1 MSAQPEVVD
10 TAAAAAD
17 LAARALDPARRR
29 PLVAVAARSGAPLLD
44 VPGLLATL
52 GERASV
58 HLLTS
63 TEATWELKRRLPEGL
78 DVFGDAVRVWRP
90 GLGPASS
97 SDEHPLVLLD
107 DATAADPT
115 VLDRVA
121 AAVTSS
127 GRAPAGPTRTEQVA
141 VVVAVREEEA
151 VVRLADGTPA
161 ILPAAE
167 AAPVHAPLARL
178 VRVAQTL
185 RVRVTGWDGRRR
197 LLVSAAALQPD
208 PRERL
213 ATEAPVGASVA
224 GRVVAL
230 RSYGALVELLP
241 GVEGLVHVSEV
252 ADDHVGHPEER
263 LQVGQQV
270 WARVLAHEG
279 SERVLLSLR
288 DVPAGGVRPAL
299 LLDGPPWLPDDDA
312 PAPVVLPLA
321 AELPPGPSFGDHAP
335 PPAATSGG
343 IADQIRELDA
353 AAERARNAGEDY
365 RRLVA
370 GTEQHLA
377 ELRAQASGLVNDLEQ
392 DLADARQRVL
402 ATLEDASAGLVD
414 STQSALDQARAEVR
428 RLRAELAT
436 ATEEGRQLRRDLDH
450 ARARAERAERSA
462 QRSRAQAHER
472 KETAAALREEL
483 DAQVPESRRLVAA
496 IRSSWARRTTA
507 ADRERYP
514 WREPVVGPEFLE
526 SLRRVEGIGMER
538 VHEVCAE
545 VACGRAP
552 DRPGLGVH
560 PLRAT
565 DGTGTGSRQRV
576 RDDGA
581 LAFRA
586 SLQVRTAAARRL
598 HYWVLPDG
606 RVELARIGYHDDFTI
621 T

>member
-1 MSAQPEVVD
+1 MSVQPEVVD

-29 PLVAVAARSGAPLLD
+29 PLVAVAARSGTPLLD
-44 VPGLLATL
+44 VAGLLATL
-52 GERASV
+52 GERATV
-58 HLLTS
+58 HLVTS
-63 TEATWELKRRLPEGL
+63 TDATWELKRRLPAGL
-78 DVFGDAVRVWRP
+78 DVYGDAVRVWRP

-97 SDEHPLVLLD
+97 PDEHPLVLLD
-107 DATAADPT
+107 DATATDPA
-115 VLDRVA
+115 VLDEVA
-121 AAVTSS
+121 AAVTAA
-127 GRAPAGPTRTEQVA
+127 GRTPAGPTRTEQVA
-141 VVVAVREEEA
+141 VVVAVRADEA
-151 VVRLADGTPA
+151 VVRLGDGTPA
-161 ILPAAE
+161 ILPAA
-167 AAPVHAPLARL
+167 AVARVSAPLARL

-197 LLVSAAALQPD
+197 LLVSAAELTPD

-213 ATEAPVGASVA
+213 ATEAPVGSSVV
-224 GRVVAL
+224 GRVSAL

-252 ADDHVGHPEER
+252 ADEHVAHPEER
-263 LQVGQQV
+263 LRVDQRVR
-270 WARVLAHEG
+270 ARVLAHEG
-279 SERVLLSLR
+279 TERVLLSLR
-288 DVPAGGVRPAL
+288 DVPPGGVRPAL
-299 LLDGPPWLPDDDA
+299 LPDGPPWLPDDEPE
-312 PAPVVLPLA
+312 PAVLPLA

-335 PPAATSGG
+335 RPAATGDG

-353 AAERARNAGEDY
+353 AAERARSAGEDY

-370 GTEQHLA
+370 STERHLA
-377 ELRAQASGLVNDLEQ
+377 DLRAQAASVVHDLEQ

-402 ATLEDASAGLVD
+402 VTLEDASAGLVD

-436 ATEEGRQLRRDLDH
+436 ATEEGRQLRQDLDH
-450 ARARAERAERSA
+450 ARTRAERAERGA
-462 QRSRAQAHER
+462 QRSRADAHQR
-472 KETAAALREEL
+472 RETAAALREEL
-483 DAQVPESRRLVAA
+483 DARVPESQRLVAA

-507 ADRERYP
+507 ADRERYR
-514 WREPVVGPEFLE
+514 WRDPVVGPEFLE
-526 SLRRVEGIGMER
+526 SLRRVEGIGLDR

-552 DRPGLGVH
+552 DRPGLAVH

-565 DGTGTGSRQRV
+565 DGTGNGSRQRV
-576 RDDGA
+576 REDGA

-606 RVELARIGYHDDFTI
+606 QVELAKIGYHDDFTI
-621 T
+621 A